1 MGDRGG
7 DSMIITPTDRPV
19 LYAVTGELG
28 GQAVALNDTARVGE
42 QVGIAEALTAVSD
55 SDENAFIAAV
65 PADAFP
71 ALPDTGWLEAGSIY
85 HWSGQAI
92 MVRQSHNR
100 TEHDPPDV
108 PALFL
113 FYREDAAEALDWV
126 AGESVQVGTLRLYS
140 NVLYACIQAHVTQSD
155 WTPDVTPALWH
166 VYVEPAAGEWQPWTA
181 YTAGAVVSYLG
192 TEYECIQAHVSQP
205 GWEPLAAPALWAAVA
220 PPTAEWAAGVAYTG
234 DNTAGAG
241 NGDHVLYLGNEY
253 RCLQSHTSI
262 STWNPVATL
271 NVLWALV

>member
-1 MGDRGG
+1 MT
-7 DSMIITPTDRPV
+7 IITPTDRPV

-28 GQAVALNDTARVGE
+28 GQDVALNDVARVGE

-55 SDENAFIAAV
+55 ADENAFIASV

-71 ALPDTGWLEAGSIY
+71 VLPDAGWLEAGSIY
-85 HWSGQAI
+85 NWQGQAV

-113 FYREDAAEALDWV
+113 VYREDAGEALDWV
-126 AGESVQVGTLRLYS
+126 AGEPVQVGALRLYS
-140 NVLYACIQAHVTQSD
+140 GALYACIQAHVTQSD
-155 WTPDVTPALWH
+155 WTPVAT
-166 VYVEPAAGEWQPWTA
+166 
-181 YTAGAVVSYLG
+181 LG
-192 TEYECIQAHVSQP
+192 V
-205 GWEPLAAPALWAAVA
+205 LWAAVA
-220 PPTAEWAAGVAYTG
+220 PPVAAWAAGVAYTG